1 MFRLTAETPFS
12 NRLELHMFQ
21 AAAEMARERR
31 SDVTW
36 NTSCSKRKER
46 HRRNEQPFRPAY
58 PSRMDD
64 ATVRERAQAM
74 CEAIVAGDVDT
85 ATADASPELRRNLGE
100 VIGLFP
106 LPATEASIESIT
118 QGGSS
123 FVVVLHLVGE
133 SDEVQIQTRWKDR
146 DGTPTLVEASHLSRT
161 ERVAEAAP
169 DTEDEVEP
177 T

>member
-1 MFRLTAETPFS
+1 
-12 NRLELHMFQ
+12 
-21 AAAEMARERR
+21 
-31 SDVTW
+31 
-36 NTSCSKRKER
+36 
-46 HRRNEQPFRPAY
+46 
-58 PSRMDD
+58 MDD

-74 CEAIVAGDVDT
+74 CDAIVAGDVDT

-123 FVVVLHLVGE
+123 FVVVLRLVGE

-146 DGTPTLVEASHLSRT
+146 DGKPTVIEASHLTST
-161 ERVAEAAP
+161 AIAAASG
-169 DTEDEVEP
+169 EEP
-177 T
+177 APLEEIEPA

>member
-1 MFRLTAETPFS
+1 
-12 NRLELHMFQ
+12 
-21 AAAEMARERR
+21 
-31 SDVTW
+31 
-36 NTSCSKRKER
+36 
-46 HRRNEQPFRPAY
+46 
-58 PSRMDD
+58 
-64 ATVRERAQAM
+64 M
-74 CEAIVAGDVDT
+74 CDAIVAGDVDT
-85 ATADASPELRRNLGE
+85 ATADASPELRRNLGQ

-123 FVVVLHLVGE
+123 FVVVLYLVGE
-133 SDEVQIQTRWKDR
+133 SGEVQIQTRWKDR

-161 ERVAEAAP
+161 ERVAEGAP